1 MNVWGKVLAVMV
13 VIAGLASMVL
23 TAKLIAVRNSWTA
36 KSQTF
41 AKNYEA
47 AAKQAREAAE
57 QRQLVLH
64 ELERMNREWGTDF
77 RAAGGVQ
84 TQALN
89 PAQGTL
95 EVALGAGAGLI
106 EKQLV
111 HGFEIKADGSSV
123 YRGPFYVFGP
133 PQAERSAMQPAWR
146 IRPGEPG
153 EWQAGRWRWR
163 SSMPAGYTQNFDELM
178 ADFTKSDETQ
188 ADRNASMVIQDKLIA
203 DATLALQR
211 REAELVGGEAL
222 PKDEVVP
229 PEYRLGLVSTLETTE
244 EERNRVLLEI
254 DALRRQVR
262 TARDA
267 VVQLQQENVA
277 LTQKLPGGN
286 TYDK

>member
-84 TQALN
+84 TQPLN

-95 EVALGAGAGLI
+95 EVALGAGAGLV

-111 HGFEIKADGSSV
+111 HGFEIKADGTSV

-153 EWQAGRWRWR
+153 TWQAGRWRWR
-163 SSMPAGYTQNFDELM
+163 GSMPAGYTQNFDELM
-178 ADFTKSDETQ
+178 ANFTKSDETL
-188 ADRNASMVIQDKLIA
+188 ADRNASTAIQDKLIA

-211 REAELVGGEAL
+211 RQAELVGGEEL

-229 PEYRLGLVSTLETTE
+229 PEYRLGLVSTLEATE
-244 EERNRVLLEI
+244 EERNSVLLEI

-262 TARDA
+262 ATRNA